1 MTDRLGRDAARAQ
14 PAVAEVPDAA
24 VPVAVHH
31 GYGRHVDHR
40 ERCEAADLLRRLL
53 DAVERGD
60 LASDGPAAVAVVR
73 RIEGALLAL
82 SALDGA
88 EG

>member
-1 MTDRLGRDAARAQ
+1 M
-14 PAVAEVPDAA
+14 
-24 VPVAVHH
+24 
-31 GYGRHVDHR
+31 DHR
-40 ERCEAADLLRRLL
+40 ERCEAADLLGRLL

-60 LASDGPAAVAVVR
+60 LVSDGPAAVAVVR

>member
-1 MTDRLGRDAARAQ
+1 
-14 PAVAEVPDAA
+14 
-24 VPVAVHH
+24 
-31 GYGRHVDHR
+31 VDHW
-40 ERCEAADLLRRLL
+40 ERCEAADLLRRVL
-53 DAVERGD
+53 DALERGD